1 MGSITFFCF
10 DILTSQSFDCS
21 QLFGLFHSS
30 QQLYILLKK
39 VISPIPFLTR
49 PTMDSKGDYRRRS
62 DSRDRYDSRG
72 RADDQGSFRRE
83 DQWRDTG
90 KGRDEERYRERR
102 DVEDYKKGG
111 GREDEKTDSRRRRER
126 SRSRSPRRRSRS
138 HSRSRDDGKEK
149 EKDSRHRSSRRRSRS
164 RSRSSRSD
172 SSSGSDSEDS
182 RDRKHRK
189 KHKKSKSKDK
199 DGKDSKG
206 RDKEERRKIRQER
219 KDKKERKER
228 KKKGFAVV
236 EWGKHGIIAET
247 DIYTK
252 DQEFR
257 AWLVEEKMLNPETL
271 SKAKEKEI
279 FKSFMEE
286 YNTGTLPHDK
296 FYDVSKYEARMNA
309 VRMGETVSND
319 DGYDPNKDLEDLR
332 QSHKRA
338 PVETETYLNRT
349 KLEEL
354 RRVAN
359 ERVEMERMK
368 RLGMQPRES
377 MGVRMDEKI

>member
-1 MGSITFFCF
+1 MGREVASFVYVEHVTNKSPVLNSARLQREEEVLTKTQLDDLSDLWKRRRHCVKGDTLVPCDGHKVPAPLKPVTDWHNWLEIESQTFEFLLGSITFFCF

-219 KDKKERKER
+219 KDKKER
-228 KKKGFAVV
+228 
-236 EWGKHGIIAET
+236 
-247 DIYTK
+247 
-252 DQEFR
+252 
-257 AWLVEEKMLNPETL
+257 
-271 SKAKEKEI
+271 
-279 FKSFMEE
+279 
-286 YNTGTLPHDK
+286 
-296 FYDVSKYEARMNA
+296 
-309 VRMGETVSND
+309 VR
-319 DGYDPNKDLEDLR
+319 L
-332 QSHKRA
+332 A
-338 PVETETYLNRT
+338 PLHH
-349 KLEEL
+349 
-354 RRVAN
+354 
-359 ERVEMERMK
+359 
-368 RLGMQPRES
+368 
-377 MGVRMDEKI
+377 